1 MAIVKCK
8 NPACP
13 YYDRTVPEGE
23 FCPHCGEALNLEKT
37 SPQKSYTPLVPD
49 NADGRTY
56 VELPQKLR
64 KNRLTLNH
72 SNSGQTFTIDSD
84 SATNKIYLGRQVAI
98 PSVSVIDMS
107 DLPFAERI
115 SHLHAYVTWDNNR
128 NCFTITDNDSTNG
141 TILNGKSLIP
151 QQPYPLNPG
160 DRLEFGREHKI
171 IFTGEISET

>member
-1 MAIVKCK
+1 MAIVKCL
-8 NPACP
+8 NPACD
-13 YYDRTVPEGE
+13 YFERAVPEGDC
-23 FCPHCGEALNLEKT
+23 CPYCGEPLNLEKT
-37 SPQKSYTPLVPD
+37 SSQVTPPDYPKSISLKLV
-49 NADGRTY
+49 
-56 VELPQKLR
+56 
-64 KNRLTLNH
+64 H
-72 SNSGQTFTIDSD
+72 SNSGQTFTVDRY
-84 SATNKIYLGRQVAI
+84 SATNKIYLGRQEGI

-171 IFTGEISET
+171 IFTVEIS